1 VQANQHRALAA
12 LGWRRE
18 DVATCYQVHG
28 VSVGVIGWDD
38 RGQIRPATDAL
49 VTATPGVM
57 LMLRFADCVPLMFYD
72 RHQRVIGLA
81 HAGWRGV
88 AVGLVQA
95 TVRTLVEVFGC
106 RPADLWAGVGPSI
119 GPCCYQV
126 GHEVVESVRAAVHGR
141 DPFHQVDGHAYLD
154 LWAAVTSQLT
164 EAGVERIELAGLCT
178 ACHTDEWFSH
188 RAEEGKTGRFGV
200 VIALKGQTEA
210 VQRGAGQ

>member
-1 VQANQHRALAA
+1 
-12 LGWRRE
+12 
-18 DVATCYQVHG
+18 
-28 VSVGVIGWDD
+28 
-38 RGQIRPATDAL
+38 
-49 VTATPGVM
+49 
-57 LMLRFADCVPLMFYD
+57 
-72 RHQRVIGLA
+72 
-81 HAGWRGV
+81 
-88 AVGLVQA
+88 
-95 TVRTLVEVFGC
+95 
-106 RPADLWAGVGPSI
+106 
-119 GPCCYQV
+119 
-126 GHEVVESVRAAVHGR
+126 VHGR